1 MARKLRLESK
11 GGVYHILNHG
21 SKGLPLFRAEKAREV
36 FLHCLNE
43 ACEKTRWRVH
53 AWCLTSNGYHLALE
67 TPEANLVEGM
77 HWFQGA
83 FSARFNEQRQTSGR
97 LFRDRYKSLLVDP
110 AGGLGALCDFIHLQP
125 VLTRAV
131 PLAQLG
137 SAPATSVSW
146 LVAPSRRATWYNPAA
161 ALNQV
166 GERRDNTAG
175 RKKYV
180 SYLTGL
186 ATDEAGQARLRFG
199 KMSKGWLIGTG
210 KFAKKMQRD
219 HGTALGQGEKLAR
232 KRQNAQELVWQETME
247 QLLRKLGRS
256 KKALAQEGKSADW
269 KLALAAALKSR
280 TTVTNRWLGTA
291 LQMGNLYEVSRK
303 VAAWIR
309 QPDVALAKKLS

>member
-21 SKGLPLFRAEKAREV
+21 SKGLPLFRAEKTREI
-36 FLHCLNE
+36 FLRCLNE
-43 ACEKTRWRVH
+43 ACEKTGWRVH
-53 AWCLTSNGYHLALE
+53 AWCLTANGYHLALE

-77 HWFQGA
+77 HWLQGT
-83 FSARFNEQRQTSGR
+83 FSARLNEQRPTSGR
-97 LFRDRYKSLLVDP
+97 LFKDRYKSLVVDP
-110 AGGLGALCDFIHLQP
+110 AGGLGALCHFIHLQP
-125 VLTRAV
+125 VLTRSV

-146 LVAPSRRATWYNPAA
+146 LMAPALRASWYSPAA

-166 GERRDNTAG
+166 GALRDNPPG
-175 RKKYV
+175 RKKYL

-186 ATDEAGQARLRFG
+186 ATDETAQAQLRFA

-219 HGTALGQGEKLAR
+219 HGTALGQGQKLAR
-232 KRQNAQELVWQETME
+232 KRQNTQESVWQETME

-256 KKALAQEGKSADW
+256 TKALAKEGKSVDW

-280 TTVTNRWLGTA
+280 TTVTNRWLGTT
-291 LQMGNLYEVSRK
+291 LQMGNLHEVSRK

-309 QPDVALAKKLS
+309 QPDAALAKKLS